1 MELNITELICV
12 RNTLRTFADWQKLA
26 PSVNNLT
33 HTEPDGTQ
41 CVVTMKSAS
50 TGFKATYEIGGKAAT
65 ALADTAE
72 AALHDLMVDV
82 GLAMPALGISEQ
94 GPASMT
100 MC

>member
-1 MELNITELICV
+1 MELNITELICA
-12 RNTLRTFADWQKLA
+12 RNTLRKFADWQEIA
-26 PSVNNLT
+26 PSVDNLT
-33 HTEPDGTQ
+33 HTEPDGTR
-41 CVVTMKSAS
+41 CVVTLKPAS
-50 TGFKATYEIGGKAAT
+50 TGFKATYEIGGKAVT
-65 ALADTAE
+65 ALADTAK